1 MGSRHRIPTTF
12 LTRLKRKKKQSV
24 KAKIRG
30 GGKDRSTFP

>member
-30 GGKDRSTFP
+30 GEG